1 MAVEPRHESTDN
13 VILTAHVG
21 PQWMENVQY
30 TRHQVPRGSLPDA
43 ETNDKIYL
51 IKKVST
57 LRATYQ
63 VRLLAFKATETRK
76 KLILAVPRSCQ
87 FHRSLKALIKMTDNT
102 IRRDDL

>member
-1 MAVEPRHESTDN
+1 MAVESRHESIHN
-13 VILTAHVG
+13 VILTANVG
-21 PQWMENVQY
+21 SHCMENVQY

-63 VRLLAFKATETRK
+63 VRLLAFKATQTRK

-87 FHRSLKALIKMTDNT
+87 FHQSLKALIKLTGKT
-102 IRRDDL
+102 IGRDDL